1 MIEFFDIDTSKGT
14 ASIYEN
20 HITFNK
26 GMLQYLEDAYKVRVG
41 IDKDNDNIVVF
52 IISKDYALSG
62 EIPETSLLSISV
74 SKTYARICSRALI
87 EYISNIFGIKV
98 EKKDYLR
105 YQANYDEKKKA
116 IVIDMKGVVS

>member
-1 MIEFFDIDTSKGT
+1 MIEFFDIDTTKGT

-26 GMLQYLEDAYKVRVG
+26 AMLQYLEDAYKVRVG
-41 IDKDNDNIVVF
+41 IDKENNSVLVF
-52 IISKDYALSG
+52 IINKDYALSG

-74 SKTYARICSRALI
+74 SKTYARVCSRALI

-98 EKKDYLR
+98 EKKDYIR
-105 YQANYDEKKKA
+105 YNAVYDEKKKA
-116 IVIDMKGVVS
+116 IIIDMKGVVS

>member
-26 GMLQYLEDAYKVRVG
+26 GMLQYLEDAYRVRVG

-52 IISKDYALSG
+52 IINKDYALSG

>member
-26 GMLQYLEDAYKVRVG
+26 GMLQYLEDAYRVRVG
-41 IDKDNDNIVVF
+41 IDKENNSVLVF
-52 IISKDYALSG
+52 IINKDYALSG

-74 SKTYARICSRALI
+74 SKTYARVCSRALI
-87 EYISNIFGIKV
+87 EYISKIFGIKV
-98 EKKDYLR
+98 EKKDYIR
-105 YQANYDEKKKA
+105 YKAVYDEKRKA
-116 IVIDMKGVVS
+116 IIIDMKGVIS

>member
-26 GMLQYLEDAYKVRVG
+26 GMLQYLEDAYRVRVG

>member
-26 GMLQYLEDAYKVRVG
+26 AMLQYLEDAYKVRVG
-41 IDKDNDNIVVF
+41 IDKENNSVLVF
-52 IISKDYALSG
+52 IINKDYALSG

-74 SKTYARICSRALI
+74 SKTYARVCSRALI

-98 EKKDYLR
+98 EKKDYIR
-105 YQANYDEKKKA
+105 YNAVYDEKKKA
-116 IVIDMKGVVS
+116 IIIDMKGVVS

>member
-26 GMLQYLEDAYKVRVG
+26 GMLQYLEDAYKIRVG
-41 IDKDNDNIVVF
+41 IDKENNNVLVF
-52 IISKDYALSG
+52 IINKDYALSG

-74 SKTYARICSRALI
+74 SKTYARVCSRALI

-98 EKKDYLR
+98 EKKDYIR
-105 YQANYDEKKKA
+105 YNAVYDEKKKA
-116 IVIDMKGVVS
+116 IIIDMKGVVS

>member
-26 GMLQYLEDAYKVRVG
+26 GMLQYLEDAYRVRVG
-41 IDKDNDNIVVF
+41 IDKDKDNIVVF

>member
-26 GMLQYLEDAYKVRVG
+26 GMLQYLDDAYKIRVG
-41 IDKDNDNIVVF
+41 IDKENNNVLVF
-52 IISKDYALSG
+52 IINKDYALSG

-74 SKTYARICSRALI
+74 SKTYARVCSRALI

-98 EKKDYLR
+98 EKKDYIR
-105 YQANYDEKKKA
+105 YNAVYDEKKKA
-116 IVIDMKGVVS
+116 IIIDMKGVVS

>member
-41 IDKDNDNIVVF
+41 IDKENNNVLVF
-52 IISKDYALSG
+52 IINKDYALSG

-74 SKTYARICSRALI
+74 SKTYARVCSRALI

-98 EKKDYLR
+98 EKKDYIR
-105 YQANYDEKKKA
+105 YNAVYDEKKKA
-116 IVIDMKGVVS
+116 IIIDMKGVVS